1 MMRFYLFIICLASFT
16 TVRAFGQTPS
26 PIPGDYRQNFVQGNL
41 LIEEGNWPM
50 ALIYFQE
57 AYKTDSTVPNVNY
70 KMGICYLNS
79 YSHKRE
85 SLLFLRR
92 ASKNVKRNYDPYDAA
107 EKKAPE
113 ITFYYLAQAYHF
125 NYKFDSAIS
134 YFESYKAIL
143 GTRDPLLSRDI
154 DMRIGWANNAKEF
167 MSTPLDL
174 TITNM
179 GDSINGPHPDYGAVM
194 SVDEQMIFFTSRR
207 FGETMID
214 GNYYEDILV
223 SEKKLDGTWT
233 SAHPISPYINTP
245 TNEATIS
252 LSTDG
257 QTLFLYRDD
266 NGGDIFSSTTMN
278 GQWMAPLPLGSDINT
293 RYWETH
299 ACMSADGNTLY
310 FVSDRPGGFGGRDI
324 YRCVKLPNSRWS
336 KALNLGPT
344 INTDQDEDAPFIH
357 PDQHTLF
364 FSSKG
369 HKSMGGFD
377 IFFTSKNDE
386 TGMWAPPINMGYPIN
401 TPDDDVF
408 YMTSPDGK
416 RAYFSSVREGG
427 YGEKDI
433 YVAELKQA
441 TTQALTLMR
450 GRIYNADGKPLT
462 QKIEINVNNSLSGEL
477 IGVYRPNPRTGN
489 FTIILP
495 TGGTYQIS
503 YVVDDKEYANEI
515 IDVPSGSEF
524 TTIDRS
530 LDLRDLV
537 LGKIRSDVP
546 VDTGTAGNQHVK
558 LPGDSTKPVKPPK
571 FSKAELTEHHN
582 LSFTMFFKYNIS
594 SIDPKDPDFANFIDS
609 CVAHID
615 KYGSINFRI
624 TAAASQVPTKK
635 FPSNKALAEDRATKA
650 QAVVNDALKAKGV
663 DMSKV
668 TWVKVTAYVLG
679 PQYKSDFEKKKAVY
693 EKYQYVK
700 IRGY

>member
-1 MMRFYLFIICLASFT
+1 MPRFWSILVILFALGHLDMQA
-16 TVRAFGQTPS
+16 QTPT
-26 PIPGDYRQNFVQGNL
+26 PVPGEYRNNFIEGNK

-50 ALIYFQE
+50 ALIYFRE
-57 AYKTDSTVPNVNY
+57 AYKTDSSTANVNF
-70 KMGICYLNS
+70 KVGQCLLNS
-79 YSHKRE
+79 ASHKRDA
-85 SLLFLRR
+85 LLYLRR
-92 ASKNVKRNYDPYDAA
+92 AAKNVTRNYDPF
-107 EKKAPE
+107 EPQERKAPE
-113 ITFYYLAQAYHF
+113 IAFYYLAQAYHY
-125 NYKFDSAIS
+125 NYQFDSAIS

-143 GTRDPLLSRDI
+143 GDRDPELTRQI
-154 DMRIGWANNAKEF
+154 DMRIGWCNNAKEF
-167 MSTPLDL
+167 VATPLAIS
-174 TITNM
+174 ITNM
-179 GDSINGPHPDYGAVM
+179 GDSINSQYPDYGAVI
-194 SVDEQMIFFTSRR
+194 SIDESTIYFTSRR
-207 FGETMID
+207 YGETMLD
-214 GNYYEDILV
+214 GSYYEDILTC
-223 SEKKLDGTWT
+223 EKKADGTWT
-233 SAHPISPYINTP
+233 SAHTVSPYINTP

-266 NGGDIFSSTTMN
+266 NGGDIYSSTTMN

-293 RYWETH
+293 KYWETH

-324 YRCVKLPNSRWS
+324 YRCVKLPNGRWS

-344 INTDQDEDAPFIH
+344 INTAEDEDAPFIH

-377 IFFTSKNDE
+377 IFFASKDDE
-386 TGMWAPPINMGYPIN
+386 TGVWSTPTNMGYPIN
-401 TPDDDVF
+401 TPDDDIF

-433 YVAELKQA
+433 YMAELQQ
-441 TTQALTLMR
+441 TVIQSLTLLK

-462 QKIEINVNNSLSGEL
+462 QKVEINVTNSLNGEI
-477 IGVYRPNPRTGN
+477 IGVYRPNARTGS

-495 TGGTYQIS
+495 TGGTYLIS
-503 YVVDDKEYANEI
+503 YVVDDKEYANEV
-515 IDVPSGSEF
+515 IDVPAGSEF
-524 TTIDRS
+524 TVIDRS
-530 LDLRDLV
+530 IDLRDLV
-537 LGKIRSDVP
+537 IGKIRSDVP
-546 VDTGTAGNQHVK
+546 IDTSNQGNQHVK
-558 LPGDSTKPVKPPK
+558 LPGDSTI
-571 FSKAELTEHHN
+571 SKNPRDLKAQLTEHHN

-594 SIDPKDPDFANFIDS
+594 SIDPKDPDFMAFVDS

-615 KYGSINFRI
+615 KYGSISFRI

-635 FPSNKALAEDRATKA
+635 FASNKDLAADRASKAQDVVNKALI
-650 QAVVNDALKAKGV
+650 AKGV
-663 DMSKV
+663 DMTKV
-668 TWVKVTAYVLG
+668 KWVTVNSYVLG
-679 PQYKSDFEKKKAVY
+679 PQYKTDFDKRKTVY

>member
-1 MMRFYLFIICLASFT
+1 MTRFWLLVLVLAFLPKAHATAQVPTPGNYRENFIE
-16 TVRAFGQTPS
+16 
-26 PIPGDYRQNFVQGNL
+26 GNK

-50 ALIYFQE
+50 ALVYFKE
-57 AYKTDSTVPNVNY
+57 AYKTDSSSANVNY
-70 KMGICYLNS
+70 KMGVCYLNS
-79 YSHKRE
+79 ASQKRN
-85 SLLFLRR
+85 SLVYLRR
-92 ASKNVKRNYDPYDAA
+92 ASKNVTRNYDPF
-107 EKKAPE
+107 EPTVKKAPE
-113 ITFYYLAQAYHF
+113 ITFYYLAQSYHY
-125 NYKFDSAIS
+125 NYQFDSAIS

-143 GTRDPLLSRDI
+143 GTRDPQMTKDI
-154 DMRIGWANNAKEF
+154 DMRIGWCNNAKEF
-167 MSTPLDL
+167 MATPLNL

-179 GDSINGPHPDYGAVM
+179 GDSINGPYPDYGAVM
-194 SVDEQMIFFTSRR
+194 AIDEATIYFTSRR
-207 FGETMID
+207 SGDTQID
-214 GNYYEDILV
+214 GSYYEDILT
-223 SEKKLDGTWT
+223 SEKKEDGTWT

-245 TNEATIS
+245 SNDATIS

-266 NGGDIFSSTTMN
+266 NGGDIFSSTTIN
-278 GQWMAPLPLGSDINT
+278 GQWQPPLPLGSDINT
-293 RYWETH
+293 KYWETH

-324 YRCVKLPNSRWS
+324 YRCVKLPNGKWS

-377 IFFTSKNDE
+377 IFFTSKDDE
-386 TGMWAPPINMGYPIN
+386 TGQWSEPTNMGYPIN

-416 RAYFSSVREGG
+416 RAYFSSVRQDG

-433 YVAELKQA
+433 YMAELQQQ
-441 TTQALTLMR
+441 TTQALTLLK

-462 QKIEINVNNSLSGEL
+462 QKVEINVNNSLNGEL
-477 IGVYRPNPRTGN
+477 IGVYRPNARTGN

-503 YVVDDKEYANEI
+503 YVVDDKEYANEV
-515 IDVPSGSEF
+515 IDVPAGSEF
-524 TTIDRS
+524 TVIDRS
-530 LDLRDLV
+530 IDLRDLV
-537 LGKIRSDVP
+537 LGKVRSDVP
-546 VDTGTAGNQHVK
+546 VDTGSAGNQHVN
-558 LPGDSTKPVKPPK
+558 LPGDSVKSNKPPK
-571 FSKAELTEHHN
+571 NYKAELTEHHN

-594 SIDPKDPDFANFIDS
+594 SIDPKDPDFVNFIDS

-615 KYGSINFRI
+615 KYGSISFRI

-635 FPSNKALAEDRATKA
+635 FTSNKDLAADRATKA
-650 QAVVNDALKAKGV
+650 QTVINDALKARGV

-668 TWVKVTAYVLG
+668 TWVKVTSYVLG
-679 PQYKSDFEKKKAVY
+679 PQYKSDFEKRKSVY